1 MKYAVDKQERFAIL
15 KPDEPAVNAEL
26 APQLRSELYILHNE
40 GVKNLILDL
49 SAVDFIDSSGLS
61 AILTGERLWQDT
73 GTFVVSGVLSKS
85 VKKLIEI
92 SRIDTI
98 LKIVP
103 TVAEAKEFV
112 FMEEIERE
120 LGFGL
125 DADAVS
131 DNR

>member
-15 KPDEPAVNAEL
+15 KPDEPSVNAEL